1 MFSRRRLA
9 LGAVVGVMGL
19 LVLASCTQA
28 TPEPVE
34 VTREVTVQVEVT
46 RVVEVTPV
54 GGVPNSD
61 EWVASPHN
69 DVASEPFRH
78 WDGDDPA
85 EVPAACA
92 KCHSSAGYKD
102 FLGADG
108 SEAGVVDANVPA
120 ADAQGIQ
127 CTACHNSAAS
137 SLTSVAF
144 PGKDEEGEAIVVD
157 GLNDAARCMVCHQGR
172 ASMASVDGQIE
183 KFAVTDVDAVVAPIK
198 DDQGKD
204 VNFGFINIH
213 YYSAAATL
221 YGTTV
226 KGGYQYEGK
235 LYDAKHDHVE
245 GYDSCIGCH
254 DPHTLKV
261 RVEDCAQ
268 CHGEGVLEEGGLQ
281 NIREPQASFADYDGD
296 GNVEEGMYYEIQ
308 GLQEQLLAQIQ
319 AYALD
324 KGGAEIKYD
333 TATYPYFMGADGKAY
348 TGWTAR
354 LLKAAYNYQLS
365 VKDPG
370 AFAHGN
376 KYIVQLLVDSI
387 EDLGG
392 DVSKLAREDAGHFA
406 GNTMPFRDWDDTGVV
421 PFGCVKCHTAGG
433 LPTFLANGGTVVF
446 DSRGTTR
453 TAGVGAM
460 PASNG
465 FACSTCHNEAD
476 WPNRY
481 AVTSVP
487 FPSGKS
493 LTFSVPDADGK
504 LQPND
509 SNLCLECHQGR
520 ESANSVDAA
529 LRGKDVDTVD
539 NTISFKNVHY
549 FAAGATLFGNEAR
562 GLYEYADKEYLGRNL
577 HGEGNLAGPNQ
588 CIECHATHE
597 LEVQIDTCEQCHKNV
612 KSAEDLEAIRVSE
625 TDYDGDAD
633 VTEGIASELD
643 AFEERLFAAIQAYAT
658 DKGTGIMYNPASHPY
673 FFVDADGDGKADKD
687 DKGANIR
694 YNAFTPRLL
703 KAAYNYQY
711 SQKDPG
717 AFAHNAKYVM
727 QALYD
732 SIVDLGGDVSGLT
745 RP

>member
-1 MFSRRRLA
+1 MFSRRRIA

-54 GGVPNSD
+54 GGVPNAD

-78 WDGDDPA
+78 WDGEDPA

-108 SEAGVVDANVPA
+108 SEAGVVDAAVPA

-268 CHGEGVLEEGGLQ
+268 CHG
-281 NIREPQASFADYDGD
+281 
-296 GNVEEGMYYEIQ
+296 
-308 GLQEQLLAQIQ
+308 
-319 AYALD
+319 
-324 KGGAEIKYD
+324 
-333 TATYPYFMGADGKAY
+333 
-348 TGWTAR
+348 
-354 LLKAAYNYQLS
+354 
-365 VKDPG
+365 
-370 AFAHGN
+370 
-376 KYIVQLLVDSI
+376 
-387 EDLGG
+387 
-392 DVSKLAREDAGHFA
+392 
-406 GNTMPFRDWDDTGVV
+406 
-421 PFGCVKCHTAGG
+421 
-433 LPTFLANGGTVVF
+433 
-446 DSRGTTR
+446 
-453 TAGVGAM
+453 
-460 PASNG
+460 
-465 FACSTCHNEAD
+465 
-476 WPNRY
+476 
-481 AVTSVP
+481 
-487 FPSGKS
+487 
-493 LTFSVPDADGK
+493 
-504 LQPND
+504 
-509 SNLCLECHQGR
+509 
-520 ESANSVDAA
+520 
-529 LRGKDVDTVD
+529 
-539 NTISFKNVHY
+539 
-549 FAAGATLFGNEAR
+549 
-562 GLYEYADKEYLGRNL
+562 
-577 HGEGNLAGPNQ
+577 
-588 CIECHATHE
+588 
-597 LEVQIDTCEQCHKNV
+597 
-612 KSAEDLEAIRVSE
+612 
-625 TDYDGDAD
+625 
-633 VTEGIASELD
+633 
-643 AFEERLFAAIQAYAT
+643 
-658 DKGTGIMYNPASHPY
+658 
-673 FFVDADGDGKADKD
+673 
-687 DKGANIR
+687 
-694 YNAFTPRLL
+694 
-703 KAAYNYQY
+703 
-711 SQKDPG
+711 
-717 AFAHNAKYVM
+717 
-727 QALYD
+727 
-732 SIVDLGGDVSGLT
+732 
-745 RP
+745 